1 MPWYTKASLPAAR
14 YWAAGYDISG
24 IGYVVAGNSGSG
36 AVRTNYAYNPA
47 SNTWA
52 SRAQLAAGA
61 ARYAL
66 TGFSILGIGY
76 IAGGNS
82 GSAAT
87 STVNAYDPVAN
98 SWSTKASMP
107 NARWALAS
115 FAISNIGY
123 AIGGISGSNVTLAL
137 NEAYNPSTNTWAP
150 SASMPTARN
159 RLCAFVIN
167 NTGYAVGGL
176 DASGNSLAV
185 NEAYD
190 PVTNTWSTKAPKPTA
205 VAGACAFVL
214 SNRGY
219 VVSLTVNEVYDPNTN
234 TWSTAESPPSSTA
247 RNYAAA
253 FAISGVGYMAGGTDG
268 STVLGVVEAFVPSV
282 IQDAA
287 AQASGTSVFSL
298 QAQRGR
304 AAATAFSSNSVFTLQ
319 VQRGRDVSVAFVS
332 QSACSANLHRILDV
346 AALADGWS
354 SLSAP
359 IRGIS
364 AIAIQVA
371 GSSAVF
377 GRPTAPVDVG
387 AASIGSSMLSAFP
400 QYSATLMPHFAAG
413 SACLVDVSRA
423 RTMEPAIITG
433 TAVVSPSLSVAFG
446 VTGIQASG
454 RSEYTVQS
462 QRGRA
467 VTASAKGA
475 TSAISGGQVAH
486 RAQAQASG
494 SSVFST
500 HLQNISALWAQ
511 SRGSTTCSTGV
522 RLACDAGALSAGGA
536 VWAAY
541 AQRATTGRAEAR
553 AGSVCSAA
561 LRRTVAIWPV
571 VVLGTS
577 LLLLRPGGPVEI
589 SAVSRGTSALALRL
603 AGPVRVSVISRGTS
617 TFLLSGAIEQLIAAT
632 IGGDTVVAAAGS
644 LLGLE
649 EGVYPGWPI
658 YLDSLAGDIV
668 IRFPTYA
675 MEWETGG
682 DLRTAF
688 AETPLADYAFDL
700 LGTRPAPRGSTDE
713 SIRFVIVGQD
723 AQDAWQQYMDMRSK
737 LARIGRGRLWV
748 RDALGNRYW
757 AYVRPMRLATTT
769 FGVENLRHFPV
780 SLTFRRLSDWMAR
793 SASSV
798 TLSGDGIHIVH
809 VSGNVPV
816 KDLTI
821 EIAAN
826 AANGY
831 ASPTIENYVTGER
844 VMVDRVASTDRHRLR
859 ILTKR
864 WVVLESSDGGTTW
877 NDVTPALVVRS
888 FQATVLHLE
897 PTANILFVSGC
908 PGATVTISWYDTYA

>member
-1 MPWYTKASLPAAR
+1 
-14 YWAAGYDISG
+14 
-24 IGYVVAGNSGSG
+24 
-36 AVRTNYAYNPA
+36 
-47 SNTWA
+47 
-52 SRAQLAAGA
+52 
-61 ARYAL
+61 
-66 TGFSILGIGY
+66 
-76 IAGGNS
+76 
-82 GSAAT
+82 
-87 STVNAYDPVAN
+87 
-98 SWSTKASMP
+98 
-107 NARWALAS
+107 
-115 FAISNIGY
+115 
-123 AIGGISGSNVTLAL
+123 
-137 NEAYNPSTNTWAP
+137 
-150 SASMPTARN
+150 
-159 RLCAFVIN
+159 
-167 NTGYAVGGL
+167 
-176 DASGNSLAV
+176 
-185 NEAYD
+185 
-190 PVTNTWSTKAPKPTA
+190 
-205 VAGACAFVL
+205 
-214 SNRGY
+214 
-219 VVSLTVNEVYDPNTN
+219 
-234 TWSTAESPPSSTA
+234 
-247 RNYAAA
+247 
-253 FAISGVGYMAGGTDG
+253 
-268 STVLGVVEAFVPSV
+268 
-282 IQDAA
+282 
-287 AQASGTSVFSL
+287 
-298 QAQRGR
+298 
-304 AAATAFSSNSVFTLQ
+304 
-319 VQRGRDVSVAFVS
+319 
-332 QSACSANLHRILDV
+332 
-346 AALADGWS
+346 
-354 SLSAP
+354 
-359 IRGIS
+359 
-364 AIAIQVA
+364 
-371 GSSAVF
+371 
-377 GRPTAPVDVG
+377 
-387 AASIGSSMLSAFP
+387 MLSAFP
-400 QYSATLMPHFAAG
+400 QYSATLMPHFATG

-433 TAVVSPSLSVAFG
+433 TAIVSPFLSVAFG
-446 VTGIQASG
+446 VTGVQASG
-454 RSEYTVQS
+454 RSEYTAQS
-462 QRGRA
+462 QRDRA
-467 VTASAKGA
+467 IAASAKGA
-475 TSAISGGQVAH
+475 TSAISGGQVAY

-511 SRGSTTCSTGV
+511 SRGSTACSTEV
-522 RLACDAGALSAGGA
+522 RLACNVGALSAGGA
-536 VWAAY
+536 VWAIY
-541 AQRATTGRAEAR
+541 AQRATTGRVEAQ

-561 LRRTVAIWPV
+561 LRRTVTIWPV

-589 SAVSRGTSALALRL
+589 SVVSRGTSALALRL
-603 AGPVRVSVISRGTS
+603 AGPVRVSVTSRGTS
-617 TFLLSGAIEQLIAAT
+617 TLLSGGAIEQLIAAA

-780 SLTFRRLSDWMAR
+780 SLTFRRFSDWMAR

-798 TLSGDGIHIVH
+798 TLSGDGTHIVH

-844 VMVDRVASTDRHRLR
+844 MTVDRVASTDRHRLR

-864 WVVLESSDGGTTW
+864 WAVLESSDGGTTW